1 MCAEAKQYVLK
12 EMKDRDSEDMGSVPS
27 SVTNRNTSSSIKVT
41 FCELRVC
48 YRGKIKEP

>member
-12 EMKDRDSEDMGSVPS
+12 ERKDRDSEDTGSVPS
-27 SVTNRNTSSSIKVT
+27 TVTNRNTALSIKVT
-41 FCELRVC
+41 LCELRVY